1 MAKSTALVLGVNG
14 QDGSYLAESML
25 ARGYDVVGVGR
36 QSASRY
42 VPLGP
47 RFRYV
52 SLNLTDAMGLSMLL
66 DQCQPHM
73 VLHMAAIHGASGF
86 QYEPVWADMVAV
98 NVVALH
104 AVLEFARALRPDLKV
119 VYAGSSKV
127 FGPLQGELTE
137 DSPVRS
143 TCLYSNGK
151 ISSLELIRH
160 YRMQHGI
167 QCGNLFLFNHESP
180 RRPAHFFVPMV
191 ANAILAVKRDSRA
204 NLSVRTLDFRTDWS
218 CARELMDITV
228 DSVERA
234 AGQDFIMATGTT
246 WLARDVVRLA
256 FERHGLDCRRHITET
271 LPQQDPGPDFHASTR
286 RLAQLVGRVPKRTVL
301 DIIDDIVAEG
311 IA

>member
-1 MAKSTALVLGVNG
+1 MVKATALVLGVNG

-36 QSASRY
+36 QPASRY

-66 DQCQPHM
+66 DQCQPQM
-73 VLHMAAIHGASGF
+73 VMHMAAIHGASGF

-127 FGPLQGELTE
+127 FGLLQGELTE
-137 DSPVRS
+137 DSPVHS

-151 ISSLELIRH
+151 ISSLQLIRH
-160 YRMQHGI
+160 YRDQHGV

-180 RRPAHFFVPMV
+180 RRPAHFFVPMI
-191 ANAILAVKRDSRA
+191 AHAIAAAKRDARA
-204 NLSVRTLDFRTDWS
+204 NVTVRTLDFRTDWS

-228 DSVERA
+228 DCVERA
-234 AGQDFIMATGTT
+234 AGQDFVMASGKA
-246 WLARDVVRLA
+246 WLARDAVRLA
-256 FERHGLDCRRHITET
+256 FERHGLDYRHHITES
-271 LPQQDPGPDFHASTR
+271 LPPQDSGPNFLASTQ
-286 RLAQLVGRVPKRTVL
+286 RLAQKVGRVPQRTVL
-301 DIIDDIVAEG
+301 DIIDDIVKN
-311 IA
+311 